1 MTFPGRRTA
10 AALLR
15 RVRPQ
20 EPLAKNLRLPLADDA
35 WIVQRPGPGPRRLVA
50 EQIDRGVWVVQ
61 RRNRRRTVVR
71 IGANRLGTHLLVDQD
86 RVRRAVTNQQT
97 QLAHHLGNEH
107 VVAVL
112 ERLGINCLLDVG
124 ANGGQFGARVREGGY
139 QGRIVSFEPLPHI
152 AERLKE
158 VAAGDPEWHVVE
170 TALGDEASELE
181 MTVVGD
187 QGRTSS
193 LLPAS
198 DYGLERSPRLAGV
211 GRQRVPVRRLDEM
224 LDEVTAGIESPRV
237 FLKMDTQGYDVRVF
251 RGAGERIRDILGLQS
266 EIACL
271 TLYDGMTRYLDAIS
285 SYEDAG
291 FEMTGM
297 FPVTTERTTMRVVEF
312 DVVMVRAPAM
322 TATPSR

>member
-20 EPLAKNLRLPLADDA
+20 SPPPKNRRLPLADDA
-35 WIVQRPGPGPRRLVA
+35 WIVQRPGPRPRRLVA
-50 EQIDRGVWVVQ
+50 EQVDRGVWVVQ

-107 VVAVL
+107 IVAVL
-112 ERLGINCLLDVG
+112 ERLGINRRLLDVG

-152 AERLKE
+152 AERLRD

-170 TALGDEASELE
+170 AALGDEASELE

-198 DYGLERSPRLAGV
+198 DYGLERSPKRPASG
-211 GRQRVPVRRLDEM
+211 GS
-224 LDEVTAGIESPRV
+224 GSPC
-237 FLKMDTQGYDVRVF
+237 
-251 RGAGERIRDILGLQS
+251 GAS
-266 EIACL
+266 
-271 TLYDGMTRYLDAIS
+271 TRCS
-285 SYEDAG
+285 
-291 FEMTGM
+291 T
-297 FPVTTERTTMRVVEF
+297 R
-312 DVVMVRAPAM
+312 
-322 TATPSR
+322 

>member
-10 AALLR
+10 ASLLR
-15 RVRPQ
+15 RFRPQ
-20 EPLAKNLRLPLADDA
+20 EPPAKNLRLPLADDA
-35 WIVQRPGPGPRRLVA
+35 WIVQRPGPKPRRLVA
-50 EQIDRGVWVVQ
+50 EQLDRGVWVVQ
-61 RRNRRRTVVR
+61 RRSRRRSVVQ
-71 IGANRLGTHLLVDQD
+71 IGSDRLGTHLLVDQD
-86 RVRRAVTNQQT
+86 RVRRSVTNQQT
-97 QLAHHLGNEH
+97 QMAHHLGNEH
-107 VVAVL
+107 IVAVL
-112 ERLGINCLLDVG
+112 DRLGINCLLDVG

-152 AERLKE
+152 AERLRE
-158 VAAGDPEWHVVE
+158 VAADDPEWHVVE
-170 TALGDEASELE
+170 AALGDEASELE

-251 RGAGERIRDILGLQS
+251 RGAGERISEILGLQS

-271 TLYDGMTRYLDAIS
+271 TLYDGMTRYLDAIAL
-285 SYEDAG
+285 YEDAG

-297 FPVTTERTTMRVVEF
+297 YPVTTERTTMRVVEF
-312 DVVMVRAPAM
+312 DVVMVRASAM
-322 TATPSR
+322 SGPRR